1 MHLKKVSISAI
12 VYCISAAIFSVD
24 VCAEDW
30 IQKEFE
36 VAGYVTNLTDC
47 RVCIEA
53 AGDETE
59 VLDFKREIE
68 NRMQAFIRKVELRT
82 QSCPL
87 RFSGFII
94 R

>member
-1 MHLKKVSISAI
+1 MEN
-12 VYCISAAIFSVD
+12 SVFHATLFYTGH
-24 VCAEDW
+24 VQGVGFGYFAL
-30 IQKEFE
+30 QASKEFE
-36 VAGYVTNLTDC
+36 VAGYVTNLTDG

-82 QSCPL
+82 QNCPL